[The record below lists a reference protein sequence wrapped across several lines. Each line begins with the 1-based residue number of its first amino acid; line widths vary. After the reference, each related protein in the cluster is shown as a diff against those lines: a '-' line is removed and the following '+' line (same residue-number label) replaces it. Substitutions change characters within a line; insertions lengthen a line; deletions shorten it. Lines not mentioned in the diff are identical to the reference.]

1 MRYPDLVVIKELIG
15 PVLNISVSLLVAK
28 TMPLKLKI
36 NLEATLRMAK
46 ISPKNTQTTSHQIK
60 VTVRRVGK
68 LQTIKNFGFFSFRAT
83 AGPQRIGK
91 LLQSTSEQHQTNFE
105 KALKTTFSTLKMVR
119 MTLSEA
125 QILT

>member
-68 LQTIKNFGFFSFRAT
+68 LQTIKNLRFF
-83 AGPQRIGK
+83 
-91 LLQSTSEQHQTNFE
+91 L
-105 KALKTTFSTLKMVR
+105 V
-119 MTLSEA
+119 
-125 QILT
+125 